1 MKKFILIFLIPAA
14 ASGQGNLSLDS
25 CYKKA
30 FANDPTFMQ
39 KFMVKTI
46 SDLKIKNLS
55 TAYYPQ
61 LSLNGQATY
70 QSDVTTLPILIPGM
84 DIPALDKDGYKA
96 TLDLTQ
102 TIYDGGYTKKQKDLE
117 TISLQLD
124 QQSIESD
131 IYKVKEKI
139 NTLYF
144 NILLFQE
151 NKDLLT
157 VLKEDINNKL
167 KKIKSGIKNGISL
180 ESNANSLEAEMLKID
195 QQVVELDANITS
207 AFKMLGDYLNSP
219 VPESTKLLLPS
230 VNTGKGGYDNNRM
243 EMKVFDLQML
253 KLKKSESLL
262 DVKTMPK
269 LAAFGQL
276 GYGKPG
282 LNMLAN
288 EFDSFYMF
296 GAKLSWNFWNWNQN
310 KREKQILELQSNI
323 LNTQKELFNRNL
335 KILMEKNISDMN
347 KYDELISQDQQI
359 IALREKIVQTA
370 SSQLE
375 NGTITATEYLTEL
388 NAKVQAE
395 LNLKTHTLQQ
405 LKAKVDYLTTK
416 GSM

>member
-1 MKKFILIFLIPAA
+1 M
-14 ASGQGNLSLDS
+14 GQGTLSLDS

-30 FANDPTFMQ
+30 FANDPTLLQ
-39 KFMVKTI
+39 KYMLNTI
-46 SDLKIKNLS
+46 SDLRTKNLN

-61 LSLNGQATY
+61 LSLNGQASY
-70 QSDVTTLPILIPGM
+70 QSDVTTLPIHIPGM
-84 DIPALDKDGYKA
+84 DIPTLDKDGYKA

-117 TISLQLD
+117 SVSLQLE
-124 QQSIESD
+124 QQSLESD
-131 IYKVKEKI
+131 IYKLKEKI

-151 NKDLLT
+151 NKDLLM
-157 VLKEDINNKL
+157 VLKEDINSKL
-167 KKIKSGIKNGISL
+167 KKIQSGIKNGIGL

-195 QQVVELDANITS
+195 QQVVELDASIVS
-207 AFKMLGDYLNSP
+207 SFKMLGDYLNSP
-219 VPESTKLLLPS
+219 IPENTKLLLPT
-230 VNTGKGGYDNNRM
+230 VNAGKGGYDNDRM
-243 EMKVFDLQML
+243 EMKVFDLEMQ
-253 KLKKSESLL
+253 KLKTSESLIG
-262 DVKTMPK
+262 VKTMPK

-276 GYGKPG
+276 GYGRPG
-282 LNMLAN
+282 LNMLSN

-310 KREKQILELQSNI
+310 KREKQILELQSNV

-335 KILMEKNISDMN
+335 RVLMEKNISDMN

-388 NAKVQAE
+388 NAKAQAE

>member
-1 MKKFILIFLIPAA
+1 MKNFILLILIPAA
-14 ASGQGNLSLDS
+14 VMGQGTLSLDS

-30 FANDPTFMQ
+30 FANDPTLLQ
-39 KFMVKTI
+39 KYMLNTI
-46 SDLKIKNLS
+46 SDLRTKNLN

-61 LSLNGQATY
+61 LSLNGQASY
-70 QSDVTTLPILIPGM
+70 QSDVTTLPIHIPGM
-84 DIPALDKDGYKA
+84 DIPTLDKDGYKA

-117 TISLQLD
+117 SVSLQLE
-124 QQSIESD
+124 QQSLESD
-131 IYKVKEKI
+131 IYKLKEKI

-151 NKDLLT
+151 NKDLLM
-157 VLKEDINNKL
+157 VLKEDINSKL
-167 KKIKSGIKNGISL
+167 KKIQSGIKNGIGL

-195 QQVVELDANITS
+195 QQVVELDASIVS
-207 AFKMLGDYLNSP
+207 SFKMLGDYLNSP
-219 VPESTKLLLPS
+219 IPENTKLLLPT
-230 VNTGKGGYDNNRM
+230 VNAGKGGYDNDRM
-243 EMKVFDLQML
+243 EMKVFDLEMQ
-253 KLKKSESLL
+253 KLKTSESLIG
-262 DVKTMPK
+262 VKTMPK

-276 GYGKPG
+276 GYGRPG
-282 LNMLAN
+282 LNMLSN

-310 KREKQILELQSNI
+310 KREKQILELQSNV

-335 KILMEKNISDMN
+335 RVLMEKNISDMN

-388 NAKVQAE
+388 NAKAQAE